1 MLTKAVLCGGPL
13 SCVCSLAQI
22 ERGLRVRIKNICNNW
37 GLDLKSVELLEITPT
52 PTVQSAMHKQ
62 LAAERLRYVPGA
74 HAPCV

>member
-1 MLTKAVLCGGPL
+1 M
-13 SCVCSLAQI
+13 CSLAQI